1 MKHEETTNF
10 DYNKETGAAT
20 AIIHVKGKIYV
31 GTAYCHPDDMEFAN
45 QLTGCDIAYRR
56 ASIKMLKDI
65 RDNELIPGLKSLNAY
80 LYSINKGQYFDKKN
94 PMVKILYHNIT
105 QRQNEIDMINE
116 MIKNEK
122 AQLKEFIDT
131 KDALYQ
137 KLRAKR
143 AKLDENKEV

>member
-1 MKHEETTNF
+1 MKHEETTKF

-20 AIIHVKGKIYV
+20 AIIHVKGKVYV

-80 LYSINKGQYFDKKN
+80 LYSINKGKYFNKKD
-94 PMVKILYHNIT
+94 PMVKILYHNINI
-105 QRQNEIDMINE
+105 RQEEIDMVDE
-116 MIKNEK
+116 MIKNQRQDLREYLASKEK
-122 AQLKEFIDT
+122 
-131 KDALYQ
+131 LYSQ
-137 KLRAKR
+137 FREKR
-143 AKLDENKEV
+143 AKADKTE

>member
-1 MKHEETTNF
+1 
-10 DYNKETGAAT
+10 
-20 AIIHVKGKIYV
+20 
-31 GTAYCHPDDMEFAN
+31 
-45 QLTGCDIAYRR
+45 
-56 ASIKMLKDI
+56 
-65 RDNELIPGLKSLNAY
+65 
-80 LYSINKGQYFDKKN
+80 
-94 PMVKILYHNIT
+94 MVKILYHNIT

-122 AQLKEFIDT
+122 TQLKEFIDT